1 MKRISASEQTREQLR
16 ALVEGRL
23 GTAPERSSLVL
34 LAARL
39 ILRKSWRA
47 RFATGLAGSVTS
59 GPTAKRRATEMDTG
73 PAG

>member
-39 ILRKSWRA
+39 ILEDVLEGEVRDRIGWERYQ
-47 RFATGLAGSVTS
+47 
-59 GPTAKRRATEMDTG
+59 
-73 PAG
+73 

>member
-39 ILRKSWRA
+39 ILEEVLEGEVRDRI
-47 RFATGLAGSVTS
+47 GGSVTS
-59 GPTAKRRATEMDTG
+59 RQTAKRRATETDTG